1 MKIKIGRLS
10 VLSDITCRILFF
22 FSLPLLL
29 CASSLTNGL
38 AQDPQPAKQLAATN
52 IFSGIEIESPTNFIF
67 SISNTDYIIVTNTFR
82 DEAPLPNKSNYN
94 HLLSGA
100 EAKKLIEALSK
111 LNRDRYTYSPA
122 GIGAL
127 GLKLYFFH
135 GTNCIAMANFENDF
149 INCEDGDFQDHTKTL
164 SKLYKQFADYCQKG
178 AEEYSDY
185 MFKKLAATN
194 APARK

>member
-1 MKIKIGRLS
+1 MKIKIGS
-10 VLSDITCRILFF
+10 VKCSFRHHLQYFIFI
-22 FSLPLLL
+22 SLPLFL

-38 AQDPQPAKQLAATN
+38 AQELAATN
-52 IFSGIEIESPTNFIF
+52 ICFGIESPTNFIF

-100 EAKKLIEALSK
+100 EAKKLIEALSR
-111 LNRDRYTYSPA
+111 LNRDRYTYTPA
-122 GIGAL
+122 GVGPH
-127 GLKLYFFH
+127 GLKLHFFR
-135 GTNCIAMANFENDF
+135 GTNCIAVANFEDDS
-149 INCEDGDFQDHTKTL
+149 INCEDGEFQDHTETL
-164 SKLYKQFADYCQKG
+164 SKLYKQFADYCQKD

-185 MFKKLAATN
+185 MIKKLAATN